1 MRAEVRLHSSLRW
14 RSRVRISIASKQKLK
29 QRSMNSRAP
38 STIANAALWDNR
50 FRGFLQH
57 TLKAEYVNRGPRLTL
72 SSSADHLRSLA
83 TCPTADQIQRF
94 LYEFTKHLSP
104 RSPYGVL
111 AYKTLV
117 TGLDH
122 ILQAT
127 KTRFPHFRLEKGEAQ
142 RIKVVFHDLLQS
154 GALTKDPRHQKLWIT
169 ARMGHKMCESLALDA
184 LQNGCRS
191 WDIVLQ
197 RLLSISLLI
206 ATAAQPGEIARS
218 SLYTGPQYMTF
229 GDAQVRLKPHGAQ
242 TEVLEA
248 SIALRWRQ
256 GDKSFCHH
264 QSHLRLH

>member
-1 MRAEVRLHSSLRW
+1 
-14 RSRVRISIASKQKLK
+14 
-29 QRSMNSRAP
+29 
-38 STIANAALWDNR
+38 
-50 FRGFLQH
+50 
-57 TLKAEYVNRGPRLTL
+57 
-72 SSSADHLRSLA
+72 
-83 TCPTADQIQRF
+83 
-94 LYEFTKHLSP
+94 
-104 RSPYGVL
+104 VL

-256 GDKSFCHH
+256 GDKSVCHH